1 MHWSV
6 KIVAVA
12 AVCSPPV
19 WACCQR
25 LGQQLAPGDGARI
38 PANTRFF
45 VDGASHSGLRSGGVE
60 RTSVDG
66 VVVSLT
72 PSESGEPGSQF
83 YAPGPLRPGETFFLS
98 DAGVRVEVT
107 EAAAAPTSTGLLVFG
122 AAYSGAAWC
131 DFVSPPRLFVRD
143 VFLQLDESTDAWRD
157 VGRVRFSQRTFA
169 SGAVTLEPAG
179 EHFGALAADAE
190 GFGAPVGRLVA
201 DCDAFPGRHEFEL
214 EARFETPGE
223 TSAEPARQR
232 VVMDCAE
239 RPPVG
244 CTQSPAVL
252 MGALAALLARRRRV
266 VTASPATPLP
276 ARTTAP
282 RG

>member
-12 AVCSPPV
+12 AVCSPPA
-19 WACCQR
+19 WACCQAI
-25 LGQQLAPGDGARI
+25 GQQVAPGDGARI

-45 VDGASHSGLRSGGVE
+45 VDGASHSGLRTGGLE
-60 RTSVDG
+60 RTSLDG
-66 VVVSLT
+66 VVVSLA
-72 PSESGEPGSQF
+72 PSESGEPDSQF
-83 YAPGPLRPGETFFLS
+83 YAPGPLSIGDTFFLS
-98 DAGVRVEVT
+98 DAGLRVEVA
-107 EAAAAPTSTGLLVFG
+107 EAAALPSATGQLALG
-122 AAYSGAAWC
+122 PAYSGTAWC
-131 DFVSPPRLFVRD
+131 DFISPPRHFVRD
-143 VFLQLDESTDAWRD
+143 VFLQPAADTQPWRD
-157 VGRVRFSQRTFA
+157 VGRVRFTQGA
-169 SGAVTLEPAG
+169 LAGGAVTLEPAG
-179 EHFGALAADAE
+179 HHFGALAADAE

-266 VTASPATPLP
+266 VRASRATPLP